1 MVEFV
6 SQQPPFPV
14 DFFLTFSV
22 AFFRV
27 SILTPTPIVSINLT
41 FFVYLNDG
49 THLSVDR
56 ELPRGS
62 PGIVWRKRFRGLS
75 KIGAL
80 VEGLVE
86 HDFLFYYLNLRC
98 RHI

>member
-14 DFFLTFSV
+14 DFFFLTFSV

-56 ELPRGS
+56 ELPRDS
-62 PGIVWRKRFRGLS
+62 PGIEYGERDLEASLKWEL
-75 KIGAL
+75 
-80 VEGLVE
+80 
-86 HDFLFYYLNLRC
+86 
-98 RHI
+98 